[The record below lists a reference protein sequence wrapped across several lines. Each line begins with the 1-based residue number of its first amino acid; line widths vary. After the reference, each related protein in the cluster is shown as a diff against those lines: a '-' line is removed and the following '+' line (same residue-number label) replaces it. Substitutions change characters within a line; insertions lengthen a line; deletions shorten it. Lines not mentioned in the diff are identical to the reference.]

1 MSRTRT
7 NARPLLATLV
17 GTTALALTLAGCSA
31 GAGGSGGSSPA
42 PSRTSS
48 PASTPAPTA
57 TSALG
62 ITCDELLP
70 SSVLDTLAPGFALLP
85 DSTPASGSN
94 AAQIVSYGGISC
106 DWSDASGA
114 TVTLAVAKPTA
125 DQLSTAETAI
135 GGSGTRSTLFGAD
148 VTAWTPTG
156 GGTFPGDFEV
166 FPEAG
171 YWISTVS
178 SLYTGPDSTQAQT
191 VVAQVLQA
199 LPSG

>member
-7 NARPLLATLV
+7 RTPVHPLLATLI
-17 GTTALALTLAGCSA
+17 GTTAVALTLAGCS
-31 GAGGSGGSSPA
+31 GSGGSSPT
-42 PSRTSS
+42 PSRTAS
-48 PASTPAPTA
+48 PTATPSPTA

-62 ITCDELLP
+62 FTCDELLP
-70 SSVLDTLAPGFALLP
+70 SSVLDTLASGFTLQP

-106 DWSDASGA
+106 DWTATSGA
-114 TVTLAVAKPTA
+114 TLTLAVAKPTT
-125 DQLSTAETAI
+125 DQLTTAETAI
-135 GGSGTRSTLFGAD
+135 GNSGTPSTLFGAD
-148 VTAWTPTG
+148 VKTWTVNG

-178 SLYTGPDSTQAQT
+178 SLYTGPDSTQAKT
-191 VVAQVLQA
+191 VVSQVLQA